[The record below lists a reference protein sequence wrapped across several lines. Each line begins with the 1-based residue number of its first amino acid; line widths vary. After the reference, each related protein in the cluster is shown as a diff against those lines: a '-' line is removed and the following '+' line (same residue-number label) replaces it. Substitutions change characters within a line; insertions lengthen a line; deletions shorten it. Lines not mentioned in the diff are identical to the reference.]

1 MTEMPVDP
9 HNKQRVI
16 QLNFCGEICELWAD
30 GALYLPRYKTL
41 VVSDL
46 HFEKGH
52 AQSTAAPLPRYDTD
66 MTLSR
71 LSEIVYKSNPQ
82 RCIFL
87 GDSFH
92 NAEVAKRL
100 PEAYRRILDDL
111 SKGRSFVWIQGNHDS
126 ELPTFLPGKVYSD
139 FALNGLYFT
148 HQVTAET
155 KQRIG
160 LISGHYH
167 PKARVNLKLRRISA
181 PCFIEDSKHLI
192 MPAFGTF
199 TGGLNVLNKA
209 IQSVLTSPQS
219 AYICHAGKIY
229 HLPVTTQF
237 FLKN

>member
-1 MTEMPVDP
+1 MTVMNDDP
-9 HNKQRVI
+9 QDKQRVI
-16 QLNFCGEICELWAD
+16 QLNFCGETCELWAD
-30 GALYLPRYKTL
+30 GALYLPSYKTL

-111 SKGRSFVWIQGNHDS
+111 
-126 ELPTFLPGKVYSD
+126 
-139 FALNGLYFT
+139 
-148 HQVTAET
+148 
-155 KQRIG
+155 
-160 LISGHYH
+160 
-167 PKARVNLKLRRISA
+167 
-181 PCFIEDSKHLI
+181 
-192 MPAFGTF
+192 
-199 TGGLNVLNKA
+199 
-209 IQSVLTSPQS
+209 
-219 AYICHAGKIY
+219 
-229 HLPVTTQF
+229 
-237 FLKN
+237 